1 MNTLYKTFAF
11 ILLITTALCAVDQDA
26 YTSNSQTSSS
36 NSILDIAYLEAKCP
50 NNGAMKSFKILY
62 DSGSVKYSYVCYSA
76 KTAKTEYDES
86 VLKDLLISKTTSTV
100 SCNSNIGSISGLTV
114 KCPVDYAINSFQL
127 VTDSSKTQC
136 SFSYN
141 CVGIKPKLVGIL
153 KGSSDKVTSDV
164 SKLSSLSDLN
174 CGSTSLESES
184 ETGFP
189 LNWFKVESDS
199 SSYFQ
204 YSYGYQKLR
213 DIKSFKDGTLE
224 STAALRN
231 NNDQKN

>member
-1 MNTLYKTFAF
+1 MNTLFKTCAI
-11 ILLITTALCAVDQDA
+11 ILLITGVFSAVDQDA
-26 YTSNSQTSSS
+26 YTSSSQTVSAGTV
-36 NSILDIAYLEAKCP
+36 LDLAYLEAKCP
-50 NNGAMKSFKILY
+50 NSGAMKSFKVLLE
-62 DSGSVKYSYVCYSA
+62 SGSVKYSYVCYSA
-76 KTAKTEYDES
+76 KTSKTEYDES
-86 VLKDLLISKTTSTV
+86 VLKDLVISKTTSAV
-100 SCNSNIGSISGLTV
+100 SCNANLGSLSGLTV

-153 KGSSDKVTSDV
+153 KGSSEKQTADV
-164 SKLSSLSDLN
+164 SKLSSLSDVT
-174 CGSTSLESES
+174 CGPTSIESES

-189 LNWFKVESDS
+189 LNWFKIESDS

-204 YSYGYQKLR
+204 YSFGYQKLR
-213 DIKSFKDGTLE
+213 NIKTFKDGTLE

>member
-1 MNTLYKTFAF
+1 MNSFKSCVV
-11 ILLITTALCAVDQDA
+11 ILLISSVFSAVDQDA
-26 YTSNSQTSSS
+26 YTSSSASSS
-36 NSILDIAYLEAKCP
+36 TGSILDLAYLEAKCP
-50 NNGAMKSFKILY
+50 NNGAMKSFKVVSE
-62 DSGSVKYSYVCYSA
+62 SGSTKYSYVCYSA
-76 KTAKTEYDES
+76 KTSKTEYDES
-86 VLKDLLISKTTSTV
+86 VLKDLVISKTTSTV
-100 SCNSNIGSISGLTV
+100 SCSSNLGSLSGLTV

-127 VTDSSKTQC
+127 VTDSAKTQC

-153 KGSSDKVTSDV
+153 KGTSDKQTSDLT
-164 SKLSSLSDLN
+164 KLASLNDVT
-174 CGSTSLESES
+174 CGPTSIESES

-189 LNWFKVESDS
+189 LNWFKIESDS

-231 NNDQKN
+231 SNDQKN